1 MFVGDSFNMAGLR
14 KVDPLFA
21 EIMVGTYLA
30 IASLLCLNLYIALLS
45 QTFTD
50 AYGQAEATALLQ
62 QAQVIISVERNLSQN
77 KKTKFGHYIQK
88 ECAPLV
94 SIHRYMVFGNVFLC
108 LLCMFSFLTLYH
120 RGRDGDQNAP
130 VCRFLGLVYKQ
141 QKPCTVVDIL
151 YHESNRMGIIQD
163 IVLSIYVDLYG
174 FQEPSSG
181 QHQ

>member
-50 AYGQAEATALLQ
+50 AYGQAQATALMQ
-62 QAQVIISVERNLSQN
+62 QAQVIISVERNLSQK
-77 KKTKFGHYIQK
+77 KKTKFGHYMQK

-94 SIHRYMVFGNVFLC
+94 SIHRYMVFGNVFLY
-108 LLCMFSFLTLYH
+108 LLCMFFNPISSREGWRQKCPL
-120 RGRDGDQNAP
+120 
-130 VCRFLGLVYKQ
+130 CRFLGLVYKQ

-151 YHESNRMGIIQD
+151 YYESNRMGIVQD
-163 IVLSIYVDLYG
+163 IVYLYMLTYMA
-174 FQEPSSG
+174 SKAML
-181 QHQ
+181 HVN